1 MISFLKKLFTKPPI
15 EHIDP
20 MKKFLIVG
28 LGNIG
33 PKYTNTRHNI
43 GFKVLD
49 ALAAEENIS
58 FSTEKLGDISTFK
71 YKGRTI
77 ILLKPNTYMNL
88 SGKAISFWMQ
98 KENIALENLLVVTDD
113 INLDFGTFRIK
124 AKGSA
129 GGHNGLKD
137 TQDKLNTGAYPRFRF
152 GVGSQFSKGRQVD
165 YVLGEWSNEEN
176 IDLSLRID
184 TACKAIKSFAFAGI
198 AQTMNTFNGPL
209 PKID

>member
-1 MISFLKKLFTKPPI
+1 MISFLKKLLSKPQRENI
-15 EHIDP
+15 NP

-49 ALAAEENIS
+49 TLAAEENES
-58 FSTEKLGDISTFK
+58 FNTDKLGDVCTIK
-71 YKGRTI
+71 VKGKTV

-88 SGKAISFWMQ
+88 SGKAIKFWME
-98 KENIALENLLVVTDD
+98 KEKITNDNLLVVTDD

-137 TQDKLNTGAYPRFRF
+137 TQEKLNTGAYPRFRF
-152 GVGSQFSKGRQVD
+152 GVGSQFSKGRQSD
-165 YVLGEWSNEEN
+165 FVLGEWNKDEN
-176 IDLSLRID
+176 LDLPLRID

-198 AQTMNTFNGPL
+198 AQTMNTYNGPM
-209 PKID
+209 PKI

>member
-1 MISFLKKLFTKPPI
+1 MISFLKKLFSKPPI
-15 EHIDP
+15 ENIDP

-58 FSTEKLGDISTFK
+58 FSTEKLGDVSTFK
-71 YKGRTI
+71 FKGRTV
-77 ILLKPNTYMNL
+77 ILLKPSTYMNL

-98 KENIALENLLVVTDD
+98 KENIATENLLVVTDD
-113 INLDFGTFRIK
+113 INLDFGAFRIK
-124 AKGSA
+124 PKGSA

-137 TQDKLNTGAYPRFRF
+137 TQEKLNTGAYPRFRF
-152 GVGSQFSKGRQVD
+152 GVGNQFSTGRQVD

-184 TACKAIKSFAFAGI
+184 TACKAIKSFTFAGI
-198 AQTMNTFNGPL
+198 AQTMNTYNGPM
-209 PKID
+209 PKIN